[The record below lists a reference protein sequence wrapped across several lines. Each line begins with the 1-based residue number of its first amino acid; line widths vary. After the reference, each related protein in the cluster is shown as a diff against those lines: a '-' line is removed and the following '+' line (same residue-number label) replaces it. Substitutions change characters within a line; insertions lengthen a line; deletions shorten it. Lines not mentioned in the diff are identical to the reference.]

1 MRKAIVPVA
10 AIAGIVIMECTA
22 ICHGIDGKLLII
34 SMTAVAGIGGF
45 YFKGI
50 LDFVRKGLQ

>member
-1 MRKAIVPVA
+1 MRTVIIPVA

-22 ICHGIDGKLLII
+22 ICHGINGKLLII
-34 SMTAVAGIGGF
+34 SMTVVAGIGGF

>member
-1 MRKAIVPVA
+1 MRKVIVPVA
-10 AIAGIVIMECTA
+10 AIAGIVVMECTA
-22 ICHGIDGKLLII
+22 ICHGINGKLFALSI
-34 SMTAVAGIGGF
+34 AGVAGIGGF